1 MAMRIA
7 HVTAT
12 FPPYY
17 AGTGNMCFHS
27 ARLSAR
33 AGYDVTVYTA
43 GTGGEPES
51 PEPGLCIKRL
61 PPQLRVGNAVLL
73 AQLLTIP
80 RYDLVHLHYP
90 FILGAE
96 LVWLRRVFAGQ
107 AYVVSYHN
115 DLVWDGVKGLLFRL
129 YQLMWTRL
137 VLTGARRIIV
147 STRDFAYSSRQLRR
161 YTQVARDRIV
171 EVPNGVDVETLRP
184 GLDGSELRRKLR
196 IDDNSP
202 VVLFV
207 GAMDAAHDLKGG
219 VPVLLRAIAIVGDPR
234 TTLLLIGGGA
244 KVSSYAALARQLGI
258 AAQTRFVGWVPHD
271 ALGPYYAAAD
281 IAVLP
286 SVRTEAF
293 GMVVIEALACARA
306 VIASDLPG
314 LRTVVQSTQGG
325 VLVPP
330 GDAGALA
337 LAIRDLLTQPVKRRL
352 LGERGRQ
359 AVERLYAWPRVTE
372 RLMDVYSDVMKHA

>member
-1 MAMRIA
+1 
-7 HVTAT
+7 
-12 FPPYY
+12 
-17 AGTGNMCFHS
+17 
-27 ARLSAR
+27 
-33 AGYDVTVYTA
+33 
-43 GTGGEPES
+43 
-51 PEPGLCIKRL
+51 
-61 PPQLRVGNAVLL
+61 
-73 AQLLTIP
+73 
-80 RYDLVHLHYP
+80 VHLHYP

-96 LVWLRRVFAGQ
+96 LVWLRHVFAGQ
-107 AYVVSYHN
+107 PYVVSYHN
-115 DLVWDGVKGLLFRL
+115 DLVWDGVKGFLFRL
-129 YQLMWTRL
+129 YQAMWTRL

-161 YTQVARDRIV
+161 FTQSVPDRIV
-171 EVPNGVDVETLRP
+171 EVPNGVDVEALRP
-184 GLDGSELRRKLR
+184 GLDRSELRRKLQ
-196 IDDNSP
+196 IDDTTP

-219 VPVLLRAIAIVGDPR
+219 VPVLLRAIAELGDPR
-234 TTLLLIGGGA
+234 MTLLLIGGGA

-258 AAQTRFVGWVPHD
+258 AAQARFVGWVPHD

-281 IAVLP
+281 VVVLP

-314 LRTVVQSTQGG
+314 LRTVVRSTRGG

-337 LAIRDLLTQPVKRRL
+337 SAIRDLLTQPAKRL
-352 LGERGRQ
+352 LMGERGRH
-359 AVERLYAWPRVTE
+359 AVERLYAWPSVTQ
-372 RLMDVYSDVMKHA
+372 RLTDVYRDVLKHG